1 MGPGADIEG
10 MGLKHASIPLVRATT
25 PWVSRMFFYVRR
37 GFKRCPLNVR
47 VPLKVPSRRGSYSQ
61 LTDVKAKIRPP
72 SPQGVYLGVCP
83 YSPTPLIE
91 YLPRLLNRTVGVEV
105 LWDRSCEA
113 GAT

>member
-1 MGPGADIEG
+1 
-10 MGLKHASIPLVRATT
+10 MGLSNVFLRTK
-25 PWVSRMFFYVRR
+25 

-61 LTDVKAKIRPP
+61 LTDVRAKIRPP
-72 SPQGVYLGVCP
+72 SPQGVYLGDCP

-105 LWDRSCEA
+105 LWDRSYEA